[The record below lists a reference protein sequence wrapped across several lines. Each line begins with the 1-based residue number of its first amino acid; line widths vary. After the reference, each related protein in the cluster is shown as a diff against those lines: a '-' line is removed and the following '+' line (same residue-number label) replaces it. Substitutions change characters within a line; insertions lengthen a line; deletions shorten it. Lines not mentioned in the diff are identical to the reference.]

1 MPDAYRAFI
10 ALVLPDALREHLR
23 GVQGC
28 LSDNGLRARWVRP
41 ASMHLTLKF
50 LGPLPL
56 DKVAAVIAVLDQVAR
71 GCPPLQLTAA
81 ELGGFPH
88 LHRPRVLW
96 LGIGGQHER
105 LRRLQQSIEAAL
117 ATLGWPPEKRPYQG
131 HLTLARAKGR
141 RPWDKRAG
149 DILARCTP
157 RKAMAFQADRLALF
171 RSRLQPGGAVHDQL
185 KEWILIDTG
194 EPH

>member
-1 MPDAYRAFI
+1 MSDAYRAFI

-23 GVQGC
+23 GVQAC
-28 LSDNGLRARWVRP
+28 LSGNGVRARWVRP

-56 DKVAAVIAVLDQVAR
+56 DKVAAVIAVLDQVTRA
-71 GCPPLQLTAA
+71 CPPLQLTAA

-96 LGIGGQHER
+96 MGIGGQHER
-105 LRRLQQSIEAAL
+105 LQRLQQAIETAL
-117 ATLGWPPEKRPYQG
+117 APLGWSPEKRPFQG

-141 RPWDKRAG
+141 RPWDKTVG
-149 DILARCTP
+149 DILIRCTP
-157 RKAMAFQADRLALF
+157 REALSFQATRLALF
-171 RSRLQPGGAVHDQL
+171 HSQLQPGGAVHEQL
-185 KEWILIDTG
+185 KEWILIDSGT
-194 EPH
+194 PD